1 MKKLILTGM
10 LVLGAVGFAN
20 ERFVEKCEITSKGVY
35 QNGTRY
41 VNCISRSTGRHF
53 NFTNVKEF
61 TYKDMD
67 KGSSYVIYFKGKG
80 YKNLQILSHDYPLN

>member
-1 MKKLILTGM
+1 MGDKV
-10 LVLGAVGFAN
+10 LVVSGNA
-20 ERFVEKCEITSKGVY
+20 S
-35 QNGTRY
+35 Y
-41 VNCISRSTGRHF
+41 VSLAS
-53 NFTNVKEF
+53 NFGEVVTNVKEF